1 METISPTTNGRKTNG
16 RKPGT
21 QLTEPSTLVA
31 RLRAETGDKQEDF
44 ARRIGAGTAT
54 IRRYERLS
62 IIPKNGKIRASLERA
77 AKRAGV
83 SLEAQ
88 AESEEMTS

>member
-1 METISPTTNGRKTNG
+1 MEIKSSSTSGRKTNG

-31 RLRAETGDKQEDF
+31 RLRAATGEKQEDF
-44 ARRIGAGTAT
+44 ARRVGAGTAT

-62 IIPKNGKIRASLERA
+62 IIPKSGKIRASLERH

-83 SLEAQ
+83 SLETKT
-88 AESEEMTS
+88 EEVTP